1 MHCAT
6 DPMRKVTALA
16 LDAPLEEVWSFFSRP
31 SNLEGLTP
39 PDQLLQVLTS
49 EDRPVRTGDSV
60 DIRVS
65 PLPGFRLRWKSLIS
79 EVEPP
84 ETGAR
89 GMAWFVD
96 VQKGG
101 PFSRWEHRH
110 AFRSLPGG
118 GTAVLDVVEYD
129 VPLGALGRMVAGRW
143 VERNIDGLFAFRTEA
158 LAERFGRL
166 DGGSELLRGW
176 PPSWSLEP

>member
-1 MHCAT
+1 
-6 DPMRKVTALA
+6 MRKVTALA

-39 PDQLLQVLTS
+39 PDQRLQVLTS
-49 EDRPVRTGDSV
+49 VDRPVRAGDCV
-60 DIRVS
+60 VIRVS
-65 PLPGFRLRWKSLIS
+65 PLPGVRLRWKSLIS

-84 ETGAR
+84 GKGAL
-89 GMAWFVD
+89 GMAWFID
-96 VQKGG
+96 IQEGG

-110 AFRSLPGG
+110 AFRTLPGG

-129 VPLGALGRMVAGRW
+129 LPLGALGRMVAGRW
-143 VERNIDGLFAFRTEA
+143 VGRNIDGLFAFRTRV

-166 DGGSELLRGW
+166 DGGSELLNGWPRGW
-176 PPSWSLEP
+176 SIEP